1 MATKTSS
8 NKISSKI
15 NASVAES
22 KSVRKPALQ
31 FDILTLFPRMF
42 DAVMGESILKRAQA
56 AGTVRIDV
64 HDIRSCATDKHK
76 TCDDRPFGGGA
87 GMLMKPEPIDAL
99 CEKLF
104 SKKIGKR
111 GIADQ
116 SVKGGKTETRPSFGN
131 DFCFLY
137 TSPAGKP
144 FTQAMAQKLSQKK
157 RIAILCGRYEGVDQ
171 RVIDHWGMEEVSI
184 GDYVL
189 TGGELA
195 AMVMVDSV
203 ARLVPGVLGNDAS
216 KSFESFEGN
225 LLEYPQYT
233 RPGMFRGLAVPPVLL
248 TGNHLAI
255 EKWRHAQSVER
266 TAQRRPDLLKG
277 KQ

>member
-1 MATKTSS
+1 MPKAPKL
-8 NKISSKI
+8 
-15 NASVAES
+15 
-22 KSVRKPALQ
+22 R
-31 FDILTLFPRMF
+31 FDLLTLFPRMF
-42 DAVMGESILKRAQA
+42 DAVTGESILKRAQA
-56 AGTVRIDV
+56 AGTIRIDV

-87 GMLMKPEPIDAL
+87 GMLMKPEPIDKL
-99 CEKLF
+99 CTQLF
-104 SKKIGKR
+104 PKKP
-111 GIADQ
+111 
-116 SVKGGKTETRPSFGN
+116 VK
-131 DFCFLY
+131 DFCFIY

-144 FTQAMAQKLSQKK
+144 FTQAVAAKLAKKK

-171 RVIDHWGMEEVSI
+171 RVVDHWGMEEYSI

-203 ARLVPGVLGNDAS
+203 ARLVPGVLGNAAS

-233 RPGMFRGLAVPPVLL
+233 RPSVFRDLPVPPVLL

-255 EKWRHAQSVER
+255 EKWRHAQSLER
-266 TAQRRPDLLKG
+266 TAARRPDLLKG

>member
-1 MATKTSS
+1 MTAKTKT
-8 NKISSKI
+8 KTKAPSK
-15 NASVAES
+15 VA
-22 KSVRKPALQ
+22 KARKARPPQLH
-31 FDILTLFPRMF
+31 FDVLTLFPRMF
-42 DAVMGESILKRAQA
+42 DAVTGESILKRAQA
-56 AGTVRIDV
+56 AGAIKIDV
-64 HDIRSCATDKHK
+64 HDIRSCASDKHK

-87 GMLMKPEPIDAL
+87 GMVMKPEPIDRL
-99 CEKLF
+99 CGKLF
-104 SKKIGKR
+104 AKQPK
-111 GIADQ
+111 
-116 SVKGGKTETRPSFGN
+116 EN
-131 DFCFLY
+131 FCFIY

-144 FTQAMAQKLSQKK
+144 FTQAVAKRLSLKK
-157 RIAILCGRYEGVDQ
+157 HIAILCGRYEGVDQ
-171 RVIDHWGMEEVSI
+171 RVIDHWGMEEYSI

-195 AMVMVDSV
+195 GMVMIDSI
-203 ARLVPGVLGNDAS
+203 ARLVPGVLGNEAS

-233 RPGMFRGLAVPPVLL
+233 RPGLFRGLAVPPVLL

-255 EKWRHAQSVER
+255 EKWRHAQQIER

>member
-1 MATKTSS
+1 MLFM
-8 NKISSKI
+8 SSKTK
-15 NASVAES
+15 S
-22 KSVRKPALQ
+22 KAKAPKLR

-42 DAVMGESILKRAQA
+42 DAVTGESILKRGQE
-56 AGTVRIDV
+56 AGLVWIDV

-87 GMLMKPEPIDAL
+87 GMVMKPEPIDRL

-104 SKKIGKR
+104 SKN
-111 GIADQ
+111 
-116 SVKGGKTETRPSFGN
+116 RPTGSKK
-131 DFCFLY
+131 DFCFIY

-144 FTQAMAQKLSQKK
+144 FTQEVARRLAGKK

-171 RVIDHWGMEEVSI
+171 RVIDHWGMEEYSI

-203 ARLVPGVLGNDAS
+203 ARLVPGVLGNEAS

-233 RPGMFRGLAVPPVLL
+233 RPSVFRDLVVPPVLL

-266 TAQRRPDLLKG
+266 TAARRPDLLKG

>member
-1 MATKTSS
+1 MPKKT
-8 NKISSKI
+8 
-15 NASVAES
+15 ASP
-22 KSVRKPALQ
+22 KLR

-42 DAVMGESILKRAQA
+42 DAVTGESILKRAQSSGA
-56 AGTVRIDV
+56 LRVDV

-87 GMLMKPEPIDAL
+87 GMLMKAEPIDAL
-99 CEKLF
+99 CRKLF
-104 SKKIGKR
+104 PKGVPKK
-111 GIADQ
+111 
-116 SVKGGKTETRPSFGN
+116 
-131 DFCFLY
+131 DFCFIY

-144 FTQAMAQKLSQKK
+144 FTQAVARRLSRKK

-171 RVIDHWGMEEVSI
+171 RVIDLWGMEEYSI

-195 AMVMVDSV
+195 AMVMVDST
-203 ARLVPGVLGNDAS
+203 ARLVPGVLGNEAS

-233 RPGMFRGLAVPPVLL
+233 RPAVFQNLAVPPVLL
-248 TGNHLAI
+248 TGNHPAI
-255 EKWRHAQSVER
+255 EKWRNAQSVER
-266 TAQRRPDLLKG
+266 TVQRRPDLLKG